1 MWTVG
6 DLMTRNVHTIRPET
20 TLGQAVTLMTQ
31 HGITAL
37 PVVSA
42 HGELLGLISD
52 FQLLP
57 VVYEPELRSEWV
69 GDHMVREVETT
80 TEDTPVEALSRQ
92 FFQQR
97 LRRLPVVRDRK
108 LVGLISRTHF
118 MRHARQRM
126 AIAEETLRSVGTDP
140 NRPRLLVVSDDA
152 VNELLYRRLLELAF
166 GNMVELDFAMGA
178 ETGLDEVRY
187 RQTDLVVVDLSTGA
201 DDSIRLLDSLRAVNP
216 LAQVVLILG
225 HAELSDISRA
235 MQGGALQVLT
245 KPVSRQELVDVVQ
258 EAYFR
263 WQRWSRVA
271 ERAAEPVGV

>member
-6 DLMTRNVHTIRPET
+6 DLMTRTVLTIRPET

-42 HGELLGLISD
+42 SGELVGLISD

-69 GDHMVREVETT
+69 GDHMVRDVECT
-80 TEDTPVEALSRQ
+80 TEDTPVAALSRQ
-92 FFQQR
+92 FVEQR
-97 LRRLPVVRDRK
+97 LRRLPVLRDRQ

-126 AIAEETLRSVGTDP
+126 AIAEELLRPAAVEL
-140 NRPRLLVVSDDA
+140 NRPRLLVASDDV

-166 GNMVELDFAMGA
+166 GNMVQVDFAAGA
-178 ETGLDEVRY
+178 EAALDEVRS
-187 RQTDLVVVDLSTGA
+187 RQTDLVLIDLSGDA
-201 DDSIRLLDSLRAVNP
+201 HESLDLMEQLREINP
-216 LAQVVLILG
+216 LAQVVLVFGHLDLG
-225 HAELSDISRA
+225 DISRA
-235 MQGGALQVLT
+235 MQGGALQVLS

-271 ERAAEPVGV
+271 EKAAESVLA